1 MEIISPVFVIG
12 SYRSGTSVLT
22 WALGQHPN
30 ILPLEETNWI
40 YRSSVDFYN
49 LYDLGSNN
57 GEFSHLGST
66 GWSRDRFMQ
75 FFGVSIHDMMLSSK
89 ENIIDQSIE
98 LALKKLSENEKQ
110 LLGQHQDKLNLY
122 HTLAP
127 SNFSIMRRA
136 DDLKR
141 RWVDGTPENSHY
153 VYGLSLLFPNAKF
166 IHILRNPKKVAR
178 SLMNFSTMGQH
189 DYLEEQAYFT
199 WKRLVSDC
207 VLAEKAFGS
216 QKVLRV
222 YQEDLE
228 VDPRGTIEQCMH
240 FLGEEFHEDCL
251 LPLNAKI
258 NSSTYQKNF
267 DSSIEFNINSAKSF
281 ERDCFKFYKEIL
293 EQYQIEREPDLH
305 ILELLK
311 DKFENYCRSQ
321 RPSEIDKIIEQKD
334 SKIAEL
340 ESKLLLRELPV
351 IIKKYGP
358 ENIQAGESYNI
369 QPDGM
374 NAIWVEGN
382 NITSSCVVCIN
393 DIPLLS
399 SFHDQHLITVKVPN
413 EITKNKGILK
423 LNLLDQKTGRTS
435 NILVVEIH

>member
-1 MEIISPVFVIG
+1 MESISPVFVIG

-49 LYDLGSNN
+49 MYDLGSSY
-57 GEFSHLGST
+57 GEFSHLGSI
-66 GWSRDRFMQ
+66 GWNREKYLNYFGTCIHSFIEDSRADY
-75 FFGVSIHDMMLSSK
+75 IKYSSAQQRLP
-89 ENIIDQSIE
+89 ENQRS
-98 LALKKLSENEKQ
+98 
-110 LLGQHQDKLNLY
+110 H
-122 HTLAP
+122 
-127 SNFSIMRRA
+127 FSIKRRA
-136 DDLKR
+136 DDPKR

-189 DYLEEQAYFT
+189 DYPEEQAYFT

-207 VLAEKAFGS
+207 VLAEKAFGN
-216 QKVLRV
+216 QKVLRI

-228 VDPRGTIEQCMH
+228 VDPKGTIEQCMH

-251 LPLNAKI
+251 RPLHAKI
-258 NSSTYQKNF
+258 NSSTYQNDF
-267 DSSIEFNINSAKSF
+267 DSSIESNLNSKKDYERGCF
-281 ERDCFKFYKEIL
+281 EFYKEIL
-293 EQYQIEREPDLH
+293 EQYEIEREPDLH

-321 RPSEIDKIIEQKD
+321 RPSEVDKIIEQKEI
-334 SKIAEL
+334 KIAEL
-340 ESKLLLRELPV
+340 ESKLLLMGLPV

-358 ENIQAGESYNI
+358 ENIHAGESYNI

-393 DIPLLS
+393 DMPLLS
-399 SFHDQHLITVKVPN
+399 SVHDQHLITAKVPN